1 MAQYLMI
8 IPLEVK
14 TMKVE
19 TYIDQQNNDLYSLK
33 LLKELYSSL
42 SINSVFIEVG
52 KDVTIEHYTTVIAK
66 NWNYSTPF
74 VVIDDKSVGNIYYV
88 IRKFVRDGLVSSNF
102 FQSADT
108 A

>member
-42 SINSVFIEVG
+42 SINSIFIEVG
-52 KDVTIEHYTTVIAK
+52 KDVTTEHYTMVIAK
-66 NWNYSTPF
+66 NWKYSTPF

>member
-66 NWNYSTPF
+66 NWKYSTPF

-88 IRKFVRDGLVSSNF
+88 IRKFIRDGLVSSNS

-108 A
+108 P